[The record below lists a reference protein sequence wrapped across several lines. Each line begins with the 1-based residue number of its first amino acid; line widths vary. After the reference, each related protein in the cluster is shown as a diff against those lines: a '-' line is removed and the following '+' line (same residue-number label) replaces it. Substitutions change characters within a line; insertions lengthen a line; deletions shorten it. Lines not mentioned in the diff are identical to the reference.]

1 MDRLKITLLKSALM
15 GIVLVTLL
23 LCILW
28 LPYMANESVRMFPE
42 VAFLK
47 YPMLFGIYATAI
59 PFIYALYEAVRLLNF
74 ISRDSAFTEEA
85 LYSLKYIKYCAYTI
99 ILLYVAGLVMLDYF
113 NALGPGMA
121 LLGLVI
127 IFASFVITLFEMVLQ
142 QLFRHSISLKQE
154 NELTI

>member
-1 MDRLKITLLKSALM
+1 MNRLKITLLKGAL
-15 GIVLVTLL
+15 ISVALVTLL
-23 LCILW
+23 LCVFW
-28 LPYMANESVRMFPE
+28 LPYMANESERMNPE

-74 ISRDSAFTEEA
+74 ISRDSAFSEEA

-99 ILLYVAGLVMLDYF
+99 FLLYGAGLFMLDYF
-113 NALGPGMA
+113 NALGPPMA
-121 LLGLVI
+121 LIGLVVM
-127 IFASFVITLFEMVLQ
+127 FASFVITLFEMVLQ
-142 QLFRHSISLKQE
+142 QLLRHSISLKRE